1 MREIKF
7 RAWDGEEIIYYNN
20 WFTLHENTV
29 LCFEEREKHSYVD
42 ASDVDY
48 PVRVNLMQFTGLLDK
63 NGKEIYEGDIVSG
76 VFDESGVKMCGV
88 VFYDYDGF
96 KMKCVQHMCDKDRN
110 GKVNYFSFIDYDG
123 DILRELEVIG
133 NIYESPELLK

>member
-29 LCFEEREKHSYVD
+29 LCFEESEKHSYVD

-63 NGKEIYEGDIVSG
+63 NGKEIYEGDVLDVANFIG
-76 VFDESGVKMCGV
+76 ENIDRVKVDWGH
-88 VFYDYDGF
+88 FGF
-96 KMKCVQHMCDKDRN
+96 TMRSEKSPSMLYYAKDL
-110 GKVNYFSFIDYDG
+110 I
-123 DILRELEVIG
+123 EVIG
-133 NIYESPELLK
+133 NIYESPGLLK